1 MTDLVPLDRPSPNT
15 DARDGDIDTLI
26 LHYTGMQSGAAAI
39 ERLCDPEAKVSA
51 HYVIE
56 EDGTL
61 HRLVREEARAW
72 HAGVSMWDGRPLL
85 NDCSIGIEL
94 VNPGHE
100 WGYRDFPEAQ
110 MQVLETLAEG
120 ILKRWSI
127 PPERVL
133 GHSDIAPRRKEDPGE
148 RFDWPRL
155 ARLGLAIWPEAADEH
170 APGRFL
176 DMEGVTALGRA
187 MAAIGYDLEDFRL
200 ALTAFR
206 RRFRPDALEG
216 VPVMRDYLIARE
228 VAARYPATTG
238 PVEPVVILDEFIS
251 EDGI

>member
-1 MTDLVPLDRPSPNT
+1 MTDLVPIDLPSPNT
-15 DARDGDIDTLI
+15 DARDGAIDTLI
-26 LHYTGMQSGAAAI
+26 IHYTGMTSGAAAI
-39 ERLCDPEAKVSA
+39 ERLCDPEARVSA

-56 EDGTL
+56 EDGAL
-61 HRLVREEARAW
+61 HRLVREDARAW
-72 HAGVSMWDGRPLL
+72 HAGVSMWGGRPLL
-85 NDCSIGIEL
+85 NDCSIGIEM

-110 MQVLETLAEG
+110 MQALETLAEG
-120 ILKRWSI
+120 IIARHGI
-127 PPERVL
+127 APERVL

-155 ARLGLAIWPEAADEH
+155 ARAGLAIWPDAAEERE
-170 APGRFL
+170 PGRFL
-176 DMEGVTALGRA
+176 DMEGMLTLTRA
-187 MAAIGYDLEDFRL
+187 MATIGYDMDDFGA

-238 PVEPVVILDEFIS
+238 APGPTAMLDEFIS
-251 EDGI
+251 E